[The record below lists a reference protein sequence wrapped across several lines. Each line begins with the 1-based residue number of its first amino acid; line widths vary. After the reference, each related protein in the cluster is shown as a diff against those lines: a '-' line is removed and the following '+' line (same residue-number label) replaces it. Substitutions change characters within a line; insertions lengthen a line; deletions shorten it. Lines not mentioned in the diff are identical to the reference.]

1 MRVPMCITGFNR
13 GRGCAIWR
21 LYGSRID
28 VKEREGHG
36 MWIAVKSDGTY
47 YDREILEGRDDVNCT
62 NQKRNTRYGGQRDMN
77 E

>member
-1 MRVPMCITGFNR
+1 M
-13 GRGCAIWR
+13 
-21 LYGSRID
+21 YGSRID

-62 NQKRNTRYGGQRDMN
+62 NQKKKHEIWGTARY

>member
-1 MRVPMCITGFNR
+1 
-13 GRGCAIWR
+13 
-21 LYGSRID
+21 LYRSRID